1 MTQRTPLNGQGTKKA
16 KRRIQIYR
24 AHVGTFDS
32 GKLVPIDPAQWQ
44 METNRLG
51 YGEEAPSRYM
61 SIADDDLL
69 WVRWRKSSGY
79 PAMQFCRTRKSAL
92 PQKERKG
99 RVSELGIR
107 PDEGLVEQM
116 HIVFFPDNLVGSEY
130 NHFGPKMSQLAPYLK
145 AKMGSPSV
153 RFDPLI
159 RGDVAEIAER
169 LLDLRVL
176 ELDIDRSVVERVR
189 SANDSLARAF
199 EANLALV
206 TGQSRVS
213 LSLKFEAADRENAL

>member
-1 MTQRTPLNGQGTKKA
+1 MTQRIPLHGQRIKKV
-16 KRRIQIYR
+16 KRRIQFYR

-32 GKLVPIDPAQWQ
+32 GTLVPVDPAEWQ

-69 WVRWRKSSGY
+69 WIRWRKSSGY

-145 AKMGSPSV
+145 AKMETHLFDSTLSSVETSLRLPKDYSIFVFWNLTLIGLWSNGSEVLTIRLQEPS
-153 RFDPLI
+153 R
-159 RGDVAEIAER
+159 R
-169 LLDLRVL
+169 
-176 ELDIDRSVVERVR
+176 
-189 SANDSLARAF
+189 
-199 EANLALV
+199 
-206 TGQSRVS
+206 T
-213 LSLKFEAADRENAL
+213 